1 MTTKIRMAASAAVA
15 AALTALIVLTV
26 HSVLFARIGTVPV
39 ALGLWVLF
47 GAGAWLVFRLPGR
60 PAAALIVIG
69 GIAVQLAALSAGPQG
84 SDDLYRYI
92 WDGRVQA
99 AGIDPYQYA
108 PAAPQLASL
117 RDPFLWA
124 AHAPHCVSAGMRLDG
139 STELADPGC
148 TRINRPI
155 VHTIYPPVAE
165 AYFLGVHYVSPAG
178 SGTTPMQAGAALC
191 AVLVTILLLY
201 GLPKVGRDRRLA
213 VLWAWCPTVAL
224 EAGNNGHVDVLAA
237 GLTAAALI
245 LLARPGALSHSLRR
259 PVAGGALLALAI
271 WTKVTPVLIAPAVLR
286 RRPVAVISAGVAATV
301 IVYLPHLLAVGSGVI
316 GFLPG
321 YLQQEGY
328 ANGSRF
334 LLLGMLVPGKWGF
347 LAAFAVLAT
356 VALVVLLRGDP
367 DRPWRGAVVM
377 TGVALAVATPPFPWY
392 AMLLVMLVAF
402 DGRVEW
408 LGFAMVRYVAVS
420 DPLPG
425 VKVPVLDTL
434 RAAYGLALAVVVAVA
449 LIRWRRTRTTSP
461 SQPPAPALPAPA
473 LPAAALPAAALPAA
487 ALPGAALPAPAPEAV
502 PCSLRPSHRP
512 PSTRSTARQPTHSPT
527 PDRLAC
533 GCVETSVIAARDLAK
548 VTLDLIHG
556 KGGPSRPPT
565 GWAGQCVC
573 CIRCDRSGCSTRMA
587 RAASP
592 SRLPAA
598 SG

>member
-1 MTTKIRMAASAAVA
+1 MTARVRIAAAAAIA
-15 AALTALIVLTV
+15 AALTALTALTV
-26 HSVLFARIGTVPV
+26 HSVLFARTGILPV
-39 ALGLWVLF
+39 SLGLWALF
-47 GAGAWLVFRLPGR
+47 GAGAWLVLRLPGR
-60 PAAALIVIG
+60 WAVALIVIG
-69 GIAVQLAALSAGPQG
+69 GIAVQVAALTAGPQG

-117 RDPFLWA
+117 RDPFLWPA
-124 AHAPHCVSAGMRLDG
+124 QAPHCVAAGMRLDG
-139 STELADPGC
+139 STQLADPGC
-148 TRINRPI
+148 TLINRPI

-165 AYFLGVHYVSPAG
+165 AYFLGVHYLAPAG
-178 SGTTPMQAGAALC
+178 SGTTPIQAAAALC
-191 AVLVTILLLY
+191 AVLVTLLLLY

-224 EAGNNGHVDVLAA
+224 EAGNNAHVDVLAA

-245 LLARPGALSHSLRR
+245 LLARPGALSRPLRR
-259 PVAGGALLALAI
+259 PMAGGALLALAI

-286 RRPVAVISAGVAATV
+286 RRPVAVITAGISATV
-301 IVYLPHLLAVGSGVI
+301 LVYLPHVLAVGSGVI

-408 LGFAMVRYVAVS
+408 LGFAMVRYLAVS

-425 VKVPVLDTL
+425 VRVPVLDAL
-434 RAAYGLALAVVVAVA
+434 RAAYGLALAVVVVVA
-449 LIRWRRTRTTSP
+449 LIRWRRSRATV
-461 SQPPAPALPAPA
+461 QPAPAQPSPAHA
-473 LPAAALPAAALPAA
+473 VPAA
-487 ALPGAALPAPAPEAV
+487 APEAV
-502 PCSLRPSHRP
+502 PVS
-512 PSTRSTARQPTHSPT
+512 Q
-527 PDRLAC
+527 
-533 GCVETSVIAARDLAK
+533 
-548 VTLDLIHG
+548 
-556 KGGPSRPPT
+556 
-565 GWAGQCVC
+565 
-573 CIRCDRSGCSTRMA
+573 
-587 RAASP
+587 
-592 SRLPAA
+592 
-598 SG
+598 

>member
-1 MTTKIRMAASAAVA
+1 MTTKVRIAAAAVAA
-15 AALTALIVLTV
+15 AALTALLALTV
-26 HSVLFARIGTVPV
+26 HSVVFARIGVLPV
-39 ALGLWVLF
+39 ALGLWALF
-47 GAGAWLVFRLPGR
+47 AAGAWLVFRLPGR
-60 PAAALIVIG
+60 WAVALIVIG

-108 PAAPQLASL
+108 PAAPQLVSL
-117 RDPFLWA
+117 RDPFLWNA
-124 AHAPHCVSAGMRLDG
+124 QAPYCVHAGMRLDS
-139 STELADPGC
+139 STQVAAPGC

-165 AYFLGVHYVSPAG
+165 AYFLGVHYLSPAG
-178 SGTTPMQAGAALC
+178 SGTTPIQAGAALC
-191 AVLVTILLLY
+191 AVLVTVLLLY

-224 EAGNNGHVDVLAA
+224 EAGNNGHVDVLAV
-237 GLTAAALI
+237 GITAAALI
-245 LLARPGALSHSLRR
+245 LLARPGALNSSTRASFATGPLRQ
-259 PVAGGALLALAI
+259 PMAGGALLALAI

-286 RRPVAVISAGVAATV
+286 RRRPVAVIGAGVAATV
-301 IVYLPHLLAVGSGVI
+301 IVYLPHVLAVGSGVI

-347 LAAFAVLAT
+347 AAAFAVLAT
-356 VALVVLLRGDP
+356 VALAVLLRGDP

-377 TGVALAVATPPFPWY
+377 TGVALAVTTPPFPWY

-408 LGFAMVRYVAVS
+408 LGFAMVRYLAVS

-425 VKVPVLDTL
+425 VRVPVLDAL

-449 LIRWRRTRTTSP
+449 LIRWHRSRTLVR
-461 SQPPAPALPAPA
+461 PAPARA
-473 LPAAALPAAALPAA
+473 LPAAA
-487 ALPGAALPAPAPEAV
+487 PEAIPV
-502 PCSLRPSHRP
+502 S
-512 PSTRSTARQPTHSPT
+512 Q
-527 PDRLAC
+527 
-533 GCVETSVIAARDLAK
+533 
-548 VTLDLIHG
+548 
-556 KGGPSRPPT
+556 
-565 GWAGQCVC
+565 
-573 CIRCDRSGCSTRMA
+573 
-587 RAASP
+587 
-592 SRLPAA
+592 
-598 SG
+598 

>member
-1 MTTKIRMAASAAVA
+1 MSTRVRTAAAAAIA
-15 AALTALIVLTV
+15 AALTTLIVLTV
-26 HSVLFARIGTVPV
+26 HSVLFARIGTLPV
-39 ALGLWVLF
+39 ALGLWALF
-47 GAGAWLVFRLPGR
+47 AAGAWLVLRLPVR
-60 PAAALIVIG
+60 WAVALIVIG
-69 GIAVQLAALSAGPQG
+69 GIAVQLAALSAAPQG

-117 RDPFLWA
+117 RDPFLWP
-124 AHAPHCVSAGMRLDG
+124 AHAPHCVHAGQRLGG
-139 STELADPGC
+139 STQLADPGC

-165 AYFLGVHYVSPAG
+165 AYFLGVHYLSPAG
-178 SGTTPMQAGAALC
+178 SGTTPIQAGAALC
-191 AVLVTILLLY
+191 AVLVTVLLLY

-237 GLTAAALI
+237 GITAAALI
-245 LLARPGALSHSLRR
+245 LLARPGAAAAGFTAGALRR
-259 PVAGGALLALAI
+259 PMAGGALLALAI
-271 WTKVTPVLIAPAVLR
+271 WTKVTPVLIVPAVLR
-286 RRPVAVISAGVAATV
+286 RRRPLAVISAGVAATV
-301 IVYLPHLLAVGSGVI
+301 IVYLPHVLAVGSGVI

-334 LLLGMLVPGKWGF
+334 LLVGMLVPGKWGF

-356 VALVVLLRGDP
+356 VALAVLLRGDP

-408 LGFAMVRYVAVS
+408 LGLAMVRYLAVS
-420 DPLPG
+420 SPLPG
-425 VKVPVLDTL
+425 VHVPVLDAL

-449 LIRWRRTRTTSP
+449 LIRWHRSRALARP
-461 SQPPAPALPAPA
+461 APAPALPAPA
-473 LPAAALPAAALPAA
+473 PALPAPAPA
-487 ALPGAALPAPAPEAV
+487 PALPAPAPEAITV
-502 PCSLRPSHRP
+502 S
-512 PSTRSTARQPTHSPT
+512 Q
-527 PDRLAC
+527 
-533 GCVETSVIAARDLAK
+533 
-548 VTLDLIHG
+548 
-556 KGGPSRPPT
+556 
-565 GWAGQCVC
+565 
-573 CIRCDRSGCSTRMA
+573 
-587 RAASP
+587 
-592 SRLPAA
+592 
-598 SG
+598 

>member
-1 MTTKIRMAASAAVA
+1 MTTKTRMAAAAGA
-15 AALTALIVLTV
+15 PGAPPALIALTV

-39 ALGLWVLF
+39 AVGLWVLF

-60 PAAALIVIG
+60 AAAALIVIG

-84 SDDLYRYI
+84 SDDLYRYV

-245 LLARPGALSHSLRR
+245 LLARPGSLRWSAKAGFATGLLR
-259 PVAGGALLALAI
+259 RALAGGALLALAI
-271 WTKVTPVLIAPAVLR
+271 WTKVTPVLIVPAVLR
-286 RRPVAVISAGVAATV
+286 RRPVAVICAGVTATV
-301 IVYLPHLLAVGSGVI
+301 IVYLPHALAVGSGVI

-321 YLQQEGY
+321 YLHQEGY

-334 LLLGMLVPGKWGF
+334 LLVGMLVPGKWGF
-347 LAAFAVLAT
+347 LAAFAILAA
-356 VALVVLLRGDP
+356 VALLVLLRGDP
-367 DRPWRGAVVM
+367 DRPWRGALVM
-377 TGVALAVATPPFPWY
+377 TGAALAVTTPPFPWY

-408 LGFAMVRYVAVS
+408 LRFAMVRYLATS
-420 DPLPG
+420 TPLPG
-425 VKVPVLDTL
+425 VRIPVLDAL
-434 RAAYGLALAVVVAVA
+434 RAAYGLALAVVVVVA
-449 LIRWRRTRTTSP
+449 LIRWRRSRTLP
-461 SQPPAPALPAPA
+461 PPAPAPVPAR
-473 LPAAALPAAALPAA
+473 PAAEPVLLP
-487 ALPGAALPAPAPEAV
+487 
-502 PCSLRPSHRP
+502 
-512 PSTRSTARQPTHSPT
+512 
-527 PDRLAC
+527 
-533 GCVETSVIAARDLAK
+533 
-548 VTLDLIHG
+548 
-556 KGGPSRPPT
+556 
-565 GWAGQCVC
+565 
-573 CIRCDRSGCSTRMA
+573 
-587 RAASP
+587 
-592 SRLPAA
+592 
-598 SG
+598 

>member
-1 MTTKIRMAASAAVA
+1 MTAKVRIAAAAAIA
-15 AALTALIVLTV
+15 AALTALTALTV
-26 HSVLFARIGTVPV
+26 HSVLFARTGILPV
-39 ALGLWVLF
+39 SLGLWALF
-47 GAGAWLVFRLPGR
+47 GAGAWLVLRLPGR
-60 PAAALIVIG
+60 WAVALIVIG
-69 GIAVQLAALSAGPQG
+69 GIAVQVAALTAGPQG

-117 RDPFLWA
+117 RDPFLWPA
-124 AHAPHCVSAGMRLDG
+124 QAPHCVAAGMRLDG
-139 STELADPGC
+139 STQLADPGC
-148 TRINRPI
+148 TLINRPI

-165 AYFLGVHYVSPAG
+165 AYFLGVHYLAPAG
-178 SGTTPMQAGAALC
+178 SGTTPIQAGAALC
-191 AVLVTILLLY
+191 AVLVTVLLLY

-224 EAGNNGHVDVLAA
+224 EAGNNAHVDVLAA

-245 LLARPGALSHSLRR
+245 LLARPGSRNSSSGAGFAAGPVRR
-259 PVAGGALLALAI
+259 AAAGGALLALAI

-286 RRPVAVISAGVAATV
+286 RRPVAVITAGISAT
-301 IVYLPHLLAVGSGVI
+301 ILVYLPHVLAVGSGVI

-392 AMLLVMLVAF
+392 AMLLVLLVAF

-408 LGFAMVRYVAVS
+408 LGFAMVRYLAVS

-425 VKVPVLDTL
+425 VRVPVLDAL

-449 LIRWRRTRTTSP
+449 LIRWRRSRATV
-461 SQPPAPALPAPA
+461 QPAPAQPLPAHA
-473 LPAAALPAAALPAA
+473 LPAAA
-487 ALPGAALPAPAPEAV
+487 PEAIPV
-502 PCSLRPSHRP
+502 S
-512 PSTRSTARQPTHSPT
+512 Q
-527 PDRLAC
+527 
-533 GCVETSVIAARDLAK
+533 
-548 VTLDLIHG
+548 
-556 KGGPSRPPT
+556 
-565 GWAGQCVC
+565 
-573 CIRCDRSGCSTRMA
+573 
-587 RAASP
+587 
-592 SRLPAA
+592 
-598 SG
+598 

>member
-1 MTTKIRMAASAAVA
+1 MTARVRIAAAAAIA
-15 AALTALIVLTV
+15 AALTALTALTV
-26 HSVLFARIGTVPV
+26 HSVLFARTGILPV
-39 ALGLWVLF
+39 SLGLWALF
-47 GAGAWLVFRLPGR
+47 GAGAWLVLRLPGR
-60 PAAALIVIG
+60 WAVALIVIG
-69 GIAVQLAALSAGPQG
+69 GIAVQVAALTAGPQG

-117 RDPFLWA
+117 RDPFLWPA
-124 AHAPHCVSAGMRLDG
+124 QAPHCVAAGMRLDG
-139 STELADPGC
+139 STQLADPGC
-148 TRINRPI
+148 TLINRPI

-165 AYFLGVHYVSPAG
+165 AYFLGVHYLAPAG
-178 SGTTPMQAGAALC
+178 SGTTPIQAAAALC
-191 AVLVTILLLY
+191 AVLVTLLLLY

-224 EAGNNGHVDVLAA
+224 EAGNNAHVDVLAA

-245 LLARPGALSHSLRR
+245 LLARPGVLSHPLRR
-259 PVAGGALLALAI
+259 PMAGGALLALAI

-286 RRPVAVISAGVAATV
+286 RRPVAVITAGISATV
-301 IVYLPHLLAVGSGVI
+301 LVYLPHVLAVGSGVI

-408 LGFAMVRYVAVS
+408 LGFAMVRYLAVS

-425 VKVPVLDTL
+425 VRVPVLDAL
-434 RAAYGLALAVVVAVA
+434 RAAYGLALAVVVVVA
-449 LIRWRRTRTTSP
+449 LIRWRRSRATV
-461 SQPPAPALPAPA
+461 QPAPAQPSPAPA
-473 LPAAALPAAALPAA
+473 LPAAA
-487 ALPGAALPAPAPEAV
+487 PEAV
-502 PCSLRPSHRP
+502 PVS
-512 PSTRSTARQPTHSPT
+512 Q
-527 PDRLAC
+527 
-533 GCVETSVIAARDLAK
+533 
-548 VTLDLIHG
+548 
-556 KGGPSRPPT
+556 
-565 GWAGQCVC
+565 
-573 CIRCDRSGCSTRMA
+573 
-587 RAASP
+587 
-592 SRLPAA
+592 
-598 SG
+598 

>member
-1 MTTKIRMAASAAVA
+1 MTTKVRIAASAAVA

-60 PAAALIVIG
+60 WAVALIVMG

-124 AHAPHCVSAGMRLDG
+124 AHAPHCVAAGMRLDG

-178 SGTTPMQAGAALC
+178 RGTTPVQAGAALC
-191 AVLVTILLLY
+191 AVLVTVLLLY

-245 LLARPGALSHSLRR
+245 LLARPGALGHSLRR

-334 LLLGMLVPGKWGF
+334 LLIGMLVPGKWGF

-408 LGFAMVRYVAVS
+408 LGLAMVRYVAVS

-425 VKVPVLDTL
+425 VRVPVLDTL

-449 LIRWRRTRTTSP
+449 LIRWRRARTTV
-461 SQPPAPALPAPA
+461 QPAPAPA
-473 LPAAALPAAALPAA
+473 LPAAALPAPAPEAVPEPAVQAPALPEPALPA
-487 ALPGAALPAPAPEAV
+487 AALPAPAPEAV
-502 PCSLRPSHRP
+502 PVS
-512 PSTRSTARQPTHSPT
+512 Q
-527 PDRLAC
+527 
-533 GCVETSVIAARDLAK
+533 
-548 VTLDLIHG
+548 
-556 KGGPSRPPT
+556 
-565 GWAGQCVC
+565 
-573 CIRCDRSGCSTRMA
+573 
-587 RAASP
+587 
-592 SRLPAA
+592 
-598 SG
+598 